1 MLDGKNRFV
10 GGEIARW
17 QDHTHDPMKRRID
30 AQQER
35 MLQAEERLL
44 KCLERGERAR
54 RVIHEVVL
62 GNLLALIEKSFT
74 PSPRLIFEL
83 GVCDVAIL
91 ASLFGPAH
99 EAKDERSFLQVLQLL
114 KRPTRSI
121 SRASGDASSR
131 QDKQRSV

>member
-1 MLDGKNRFV
+1 MLDGKNRLV
-10 GGEIARW
+10 GGESARW
-17 QDHTHDPMKRRID
+17 HDHAHDPIKRRLD

-54 RVIHEVVL
+54 RAIHEVVL
-62 GNLLALIEKSFT
+62 GNLLVLIEKSFA

-99 EAKDERSFLQVLQLL
+99 ETKDERSFLRVLQLL
-114 KRPTRSI
+114 KRPYPLDL
-121 SRASGDASSR
+121 AS
-131 QDKQRSV
+131 QR